1 MEQELSFE
9 DQLNKHR
16 VVIERYINFRLPTM
30 FDADDVIQE
39 TYYAAYVGYVNLRD
53 KNQFK
58 SWILSIA
65 KNQCNMWFRKKY
77 GYDTIPL
84 DEIDEIE
91 DTSDFNGMEDGELVD
106 NILKLLPKES
116 AYLLRL
122 TMQGYKQY
130 EIAKRLSIPLGT
142 VKSRLHYARKQF
154 RSACTPEQL
163 AMFEKGRKNMSKNDL
178 TCGFPVMM
186 PNVVIKEVERPFVE
200 VKCADEDFII
210 PIIGNKNS
218 EATYRYPNKKLALV
232 STCYVPKAARIHG
245 VDGVKVCRD
254 TYNVKA
260 DKLYKNECVWFQQLT
275 DDYIRNLA
283 TIVGDCEAD
292 DDYPTEIFTFLE
304 ESFDVI
310 VNGND
315 RIHGRPLLIK
325 ENPPKIVEDKI
336 FVDEYNIRY
345 TMGSFDVTIGNKNFE
360 TIKYINVQNDTLVTE
375 NYVDSNGRLVMLRWY
390 QSVDSIEQDD
400 LYTAEYKQS
409 IKSNPKLII
418 NDIEYILI
426 EDRISQYAL

>member
-1 MEQELSFE
+1 M
-9 DQLNKHR
+9 
-16 VVIERYINFRLPTM
+16 T
-30 FDADDVIQE
+30 
-39 TYYAAYVGYVNLRD
+39 G
-53 KNQFK
+53 
-58 SWILSIA
+58 
-65 KNQCNMWFRKKY
+65 
-77 GYDTIPL
+77 
-84 DEIDEIE
+84 
-91 DTSDFNGMEDGELVD
+91 DF
-106 NILKLLPKES
+106 
-116 AYLLRL
+116 
-122 TMQGYKQY
+122 
-130 EIAKRLSIPLGT
+130 
-142 VKSRLHYARKQF
+142 
-154 RSACTPEQL
+154 
-163 AMFEKGRKNMSKNDL
+163 
-178 TCGFPVMM
+178 
-186 PNVVIKEVERPFVE
+186 
-200 VKCADEDFII
+200 
-210 PIIGNKNS
+210 
-218 EATYRYPNKKLALV
+218 
-232 STCYVPKAARIHG
+232 
-245 VDGVKVCRD
+245 
-254 TYNVKA
+254 
-260 DKLYKNECVWFQQLT
+260 
-275 DDYIRNLA
+275 
-283 TIVGDCEAD
+283 EAD

-400 LYTAEYKQS
+400 LYTVEYKQS